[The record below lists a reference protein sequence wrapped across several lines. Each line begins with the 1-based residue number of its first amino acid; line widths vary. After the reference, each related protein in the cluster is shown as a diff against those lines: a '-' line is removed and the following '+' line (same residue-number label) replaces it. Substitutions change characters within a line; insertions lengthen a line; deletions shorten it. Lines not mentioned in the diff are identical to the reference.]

1 MYLFWE
7 TVNVPR
13 NYDCI
18 TKKTQKTLN
27 LSQLALQRWESQET
41 KAHHFGYPQAS
52 YSFFS
57 PTPYLPFYMIPQKG
71 KKKNCDKTLVTL
83 DLNWTDSAVS
93 YSSVTHHFRKKQT
106 FLGFISFSIFVVKAA
121 SHLEQPGIQAPIY
134 EDNTKANTSII
145 MYIYHIFHLYLE

>member
-1 MYLFWE
+1 
-7 TVNVPR
+7 
-13 NYDCI
+13 
-18 TKKTQKTLN
+18 
-27 LSQLALQRWESQET
+27 
-41 KAHHFGYPQAS
+41 
-52 YSFFS
+52 
-57 PTPYLPFYMIPQKG
+57 MIPQKG
-71 KKKNCDKTLVTL
+71 KKKKNCDKTLVTL

-121 SHLEQPGIQAPIY
+121 THLEQPGIQAPIY